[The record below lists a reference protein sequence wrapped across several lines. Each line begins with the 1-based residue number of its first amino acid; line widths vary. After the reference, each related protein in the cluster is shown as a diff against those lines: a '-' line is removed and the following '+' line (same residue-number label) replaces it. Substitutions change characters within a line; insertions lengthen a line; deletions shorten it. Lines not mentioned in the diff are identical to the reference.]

1 MTKDET
7 PARILVVDDSPSTLE
22 VLRRNLVDGGHS
34 VVTASGAADA
44 LALLSFTPVDLV
56 LTDLKMPGMSGLDL
70 VRHVRENLKETEIVV
85 ITGYATIG
93 GAVEAL
99 RTGAEDYLA
108 KPFTDVELREA
119 VGRALRKL
127 RGRKSDG
134 APPPAAVP
142 GLLGESE
149 AIRRAGRAIERA
161 ATSDGGVLLGG
172 EDGTGKEL
180 VARIIHHR
188 SARAHGPFLAMYCR
202 SVAAESLHEELL
214 GARGRPG
221 LLARAAGG
229 TLFVAD
235 IEEVGAA
242 VREKLALLG
251 APARPARKPKSTS
264 ARLIAAT
271 CWGTGPSRTNP
282 PVSSELFEEAIWL
295 PPLRERGEDVV
306 ILARHFARHYAA
318 ALGRAVPE
326 LADPVLDVLRS
337 YPWPG
342 NVRELRG
349 IVRDLVASELTTVSV
364 PDLPPRMRFSAFR
377 DAGWNRSLADVE
389 AEHVRRV
396 LAAVDGNK
404 TRAAEI
410 LGIDRKTLREKLR
423 DPESPAQVPA
433 AGKSER
439 TRRALRPPSR

>member
-1 MTKDET
+1 VTKDEM

-22 VLRRNLVDGGHS
+22 VLRRNLMDGGHT

-108 KPFTDVELREA
+108 KPFTDLELYEA
-119 VGRALRKL
+119 VGRALKKL
-127 RGRKSDG
+127 RGRKADG
-134 APPPAAVP
+134 APPLAGLP

-149 AIRRAGRAIERA
+149 AIRRAGRAIERNA
-161 ATSDGGVLLGG
+161 ASEGGVLLGG

-188 SARAHGPFLAMYCR
+188 SARANGPFLSMYCR

-251 APARPARKPKSTS
+251 PPARSARKGKSTS

-271 CWGTGPSRTNP
+271 CWGTGASRMNP

-306 ILARHFARHYAA
+306 ILARHFARHYAV
-318 ALGRAVPE
+318 ALGRAVPD
-326 LADPVLDVLRS
+326 LSDAVLDVFRS

-349 IVRDLVASELTTVSV
+349 IVRDLVAAELTTVTV

-423 DPESPAQVPA
+423 DPESPA
-433 AGKSER
+433 
-439 TRRALRPPSR
+439 

>member
-22 VLRRNLVDGGHS
+22 VLRRNLMDGGYS

-56 LTDLKMPGMSGLDL
+56 LTDLKMPGLSGLDL
-70 VRHVRENLKETEIVV
+70 VRHVRENLRETEIVV

-108 KPFTDVELREA
+108 KPFTDEELREA
-119 VGRALRKL
+119 VERALRKL
-127 RGRKSDG
+127 RGRKAEG
-134 APPPAAVP
+134 APRPASVP

-149 AIRRAGRAIERA
+149 AIRRAGRAIERTA
-161 ATSDGGVLLGG
+161 ASEGGVLLGG

-188 SARAHGPFLAMYCR
+188 SARAHGPFLSLYCR
-202 SVAAESLHEELL
+202 SVVAESLHEELL

-235 IEEVGAA
+235 IEEVGVA

-251 APARPARKPKSTS
+251 PPARPARKPRSTS

-282 PVSSELFEEAIWL
+282 PVSGELFEEAIWL
-295 PPLRERGEDVV
+295 PPLRDRGEDVV
-306 ILARHFARHYAA
+306 ILARHFARHYAD
-318 ALGRAVPE
+318 ALGRSVPE
-326 LADPVLDVLRS
+326 LTAPVLDVFRS

-349 IVRDLVASELTTVSV
+349 IVRELVANDLAAVSV

-377 DAGWNRSLADVE
+377 DAGWNRSLAEVE
-389 AEHVRRV
+389 AEHVKRV

-423 DPESPAQVPA
+423 GAELPA
-433 AGKSER
+433 
-439 TRRALRPPSR
+439 

>member
-1 MTKDET
+1 MKKDET

-34 VVTASGAADA
+34 VVTASCAADA
-44 LALLSFTPVDLV
+44 LALLSFTPVELV
-56 LTDLKMPGMSGLDL
+56 LTDLKMPGVSGLDL

-108 KPFTDVELREA
+108 KPFTDEELREA

-127 RGRKSDG
+127 RGRRSVG
-134 APPPAAVP
+134 MPPPAAVP

-149 AIRRAGRAIERA
+149 AIRRAARAIERA
-161 ATSDGGVLLGG
+161 APSEGGVLLGG

-188 SARAHGPFLAMYCR
+188 SERSHGPFLSMYCR

-235 IEEVGAA
+235 IEEVRPA
-242 VREKLALLG
+242 VREKLALLCP
-251 APARPARKPKSTS
+251 PARQARKPRSTS

-282 PVSSELFEEAIWL
+282 PVSGELFEEAIWL
-295 PPLRERGEDVV
+295 PPLRDRGEDVV
-306 ILARHFARHYAA
+306 ILARHFARHYAD
-318 ALGRAVPE
+318 ALGRPVPE
-326 LADPVLDVLRS
+326 LTAPVLDVFRS

-349 IVRDLVASELTTVSV
+349 IVRDLVANDMAAVAV
-364 PDLPPRMRFSAFR
+364 PDLPTRMRFSAFR
-377 DAGWNRSLADVE
+377 DAGWNRSLAEVE
-389 AEHVRRV
+389 AEHVKRV

-423 DPESPAQVPA
+423 GSELPA
-433 AGKSER
+433 
-439 TRRALRPPSR
+439 

>member
-1 MTKDET
+1 MTRDET

-22 VLRRNLVDGGHS
+22 VLRRNLMDGGHS

-56 LTDLKMPGMSGLDL
+56 LTDLKMPGLSGLDL

-108 KPFTDVELREA
+108 KPFTDEELREA
-119 VGRALRKL
+119 VERALRKL
-127 RGRKSDG
+127 RGRKAES
-134 APPPAAVP
+134 APPPASVP

-149 AIRRAGRAIERA
+149 AIRRAGRAIERTA
-161 ATSDGGVLLGG
+161 ASEGGVLLGG

-188 SARAHGPFLAMYCR
+188 SARAHGPFLSLYCR
-202 SVAAESLHEELL
+202 SVVAESLHEELL

-251 APARPARKPKSTS
+251 PPARSTRKGKAAS

-326 LADPVLDVLRS
+326 LTDAVLDVFRS

-349 IVRDLVASELTTVSV
+349 IVRDLVAAELTTVAV

-423 DPESPAQVPA
+423 DPEPPA
-433 AGKSER
+433 
-439 TRRALRPPSR
+439 

>member
-1 MTKDET
+1 M

-22 VLRRNLVDGGHS
+22 VLRRNLMDGGHS

-56 LTDLKMPGMSGLDL
+56 LTDLKMPGLSGLDL
-70 VRHVRENLKETEIVV
+70 VRHVRENLRDTEIVV

-108 KPFTDVELREA
+108 KPFTDEELREA
-119 VGRALRKL
+119 VERALRKL
-127 RGRKSDG
+127 RGRKADG
-134 APPPAAVP
+134 APPPASVP

-149 AIRRAGRAIERA
+149 AIRRAGRAIERTA
-161 ATSDGGVLLGG
+161 ASEGGVLLGG

-188 SARAHGPFLAMYCR
+188 SARAHGPFLSLYCR
-202 SVAAESLHEELL
+202 SVLAESLHEELL

-251 APARPARKPKSTS
+251 PPARSTRKGKAAS

-295 PPLRERGEDVV
+295 PPLRDRGEDVV
-306 ILARHFARHYAA
+306 ILARHFARHYAG
-318 ALGRAVPE
+318 ALGRPVPE
-326 LADPVLDVLRS
+326 LTDAVLDVFRA

-349 IVRDLVASELTTVSV
+349 VVRDLVATERASVSV

-377 DAGWNRSLADVE
+377 DAGWNRSLAAVE

-396 LAAVDGNK
+396 LSAVDGNK

-423 DPESPAQVPA
+423 DPEPPA
-433 AGKSER
+433 
-439 TRRALRPPSR
+439 

>member
-1 MTKDET
+1 MKDEQ

-22 VLRRNLVDGGHS
+22 VLRRNLVDRGHE

-56 LTDLKMPGMSGLDL
+56 LTDLKMPGLSGLDL

-99 RTGAEDYLA
+99 RSGAEDYLA
-108 KPFTDVELREA
+108 KPFTDEELAEA

-127 RGRKSDG
+127 RGRKPEG
-134 APPPAAVP
+134 GPAPASVP

-161 ATSDGGVLLGG
+161 AASDGGVLLGG

-180 VARIIHHR
+180 VARIIHGR
-188 SARAHGPFLAMYCR
+188 SARAHGLFLSVYCR
-202 SVAAESLHEELL
+202 AVSTEALPEELL

-235 IEEVGAA
+235 IEEVGPT

-251 APARPARKPKSTS
+251 PSARPAASRKSKTAP

-271 CWGTGPSRTNP
+271 CWGTGPSRTSP
-282 PVSSELFEEAIWL
+282 PVSGELFEEAIWL

-306 ILARHFARHYAA
+306 ILARHFARHYAS
-318 ALGRAVPE
+318 ALGRPVPD
-326 LADPVLDVLRS
+326 LTDAVLDVFRS

-349 IVRDLVASELTTVSV
+349 VVRDLAAADRTSVAV
-364 PDLPPRMRFSAFR
+364 PDLPPRMRFSAVR
-377 DAGWNRSLADVE
+377 DAGWNRSLAEVE
-389 AEHVRRV
+389 SEHVRRV
-396 LAAVDGNK
+396 LAAVEGNK

-410 LGIDRKTLREKLR
+410 LGIDRKTLGAKLR
-423 DPESPAQVPA
+423 ERPEPD
-433 AGKSER
+433 
-439 TRRALRPPSR
+439 RAR

>member
-1 MTKDET
+1 VTKTET

-22 VLRRNLVDGGHS
+22 VLRRNLVDGGHT
-34 VVTASGAADA
+34 VVTASGVADA

-56 LTDLKMPGMSGLDL
+56 LTDLKMPGISGLDL
-70 VRHVRENLKETEIVV
+70 VRHVSENLKETAIVV

-108 KPFTDVELREA
+108 KPFTDDELREA

-127 RGRKSDG
+127 RGRKSES

-161 ATSDGGVLLGG
+161 APSEGGVLLGG

-180 VARIIHHR
+180 VARIIHNR
-188 SARAHGPFLAMYCR
+188 SARSHGPFLSMYCR
-202 SVAAESLHEELL
+202 SVAAGSLHEELL

-251 APARPARKPKSTS
+251 PPARPARKPRATS

-306 ILARHFARHYAA
+306 ILARHFARHYAG
-318 ALGRAVPE
+318 ALGRPVPE
-326 LADPVLDVLRS
+326 LTDSVLEVFRS

-349 IVRDLVASELTTVSV
+349 IVRDLVTSDLAAVSV

-377 DAGWNRSLADVE
+377 DAGWNRSLAEVE

-423 DPESPAQVPA
+423 GPEPPA
-433 AGKSER
+433 
-439 TRRALRPPSR
+439 

>member
-1 MTKDET
+1 VTKDET
-7 PARILVVDDSPSTLE
+7 PARILVVDDSASTLE
-22 VLRRNLVDGGHS
+22 VLRRNLVDGGFK

-56 LTDLKMPGMSGLDL
+56 LTDLKMPGLSGLDL
-70 VRHVRENLKETEIVV
+70 VRHVRENLKDTEIVV

-99 RTGAEDYLA
+99 RSGAEDYLA
-108 KPFTDVELREA
+108 KPFTDEELREA
-119 VGRALRKL
+119 VERALRKL
-127 RGRKSDG
+127 RSRKLCT

-161 ATSDGGVLLGG
+161 AASEGGVLLGG

-188 SARAHGPFLAMYCR
+188 SIRAHGMFLSIYCR
-202 SVAAESLHEELL
+202 AVAAESLSDELL

-235 IEEVGAA
+235 IEEVGPA
-242 VREKLALLG
+242 VRERLALLG
-251 APARPARKPKSTS
+251 PPARPAAARRPKTAS

-271 CWGTGPSRTNP
+271 CWGTGPSRTSP
-282 PVSSELFEEAIWL
+282 PVSGELFDEAIWL
-295 PPLRERGEDVV
+295 PPLRERGEDVT
-306 ILARHFARHYAA
+306 ILARHFARHYAS
-318 ALGRAVPE
+318 ALGR
-326 LADPVLDVLRS
+326 PVLDVTEPVLDVFRS

-342 NVRELRG
+342 NVRELRSV
-349 IVRDLVASELTTVSV
+349 VRDLVASELATVAV

-377 DAGWNRSLADVE
+377 DAGWNRSLAEVE
-389 AEHVRRV
+389 TEHVKRV

-410 LGIDRKTLREKLR
+410 LGIDRKTLAAKLR
-423 DPESPAQVPA
+423 
-433 AGKSER
+433 ER
-439 TRRALRPPSR
+439 PGPS

>member
-1 MTKDET
+1 MTRHET
-7 PARILVVDDSPSTLE
+7 PSRILVVDDSPSTLE
-22 VLRRNLVDGGHS
+22 VLRRNLVDGGFS
-34 VVTASGAADA
+34 VVTASGVADA

-108 KPFTDVELREA
+108 KPFTDEELREA
-119 VGRALRKL
+119 VERALRKL
-127 RGRKSDG
+127 RVRKSDG
-134 APPPAAVP
+134 APPPSAVP

-161 ATSDGGVLLGG
+161 AQSEGGVLLGG

-180 VARIIHHR
+180 VARIIHQR
-188 SARAHGPFLAMYCR
+188 SARAHGPFLSMYCR
-202 SVAAESLHEELL
+202 SVAPESVHEELL

-251 APARPARKPKSTS
+251 PPARSARKPRSAS
-264 ARLIAAT
+264 ARLVAAT

-282 PVSSELFEEAIWL
+282 PVSSELFDEAIWL

-306 ILARHFARHYAA
+306 ILARHFARHYAG
-318 ALGRAVPE
+318 ALDRPVPD
-326 LADPVLDVLRS
+326 LADPVLDVFRS

-349 IVRDLVASELTTVSV
+349 VVRDLVAGELSAVAV

-410 LGIDRKTLREKLR
+410 LGIDRKTLRDKLR
-423 DPESPAQVPA
+423 DRDTPE
-433 AGKSER
+433 
-439 TRRALRPPSR
+439 

>member
-1 MTKDET
+1 VTRDET

-22 VLRRNLVDGGHS
+22 VLRRNLMDGGHS

-56 LTDLKMPGMSGLDL
+56 LTDLKMPGLSGLDL

-108 KPFTDVELREA
+108 KPFTDEELREA
-119 VGRALRKL
+119 VERALRKL
-127 RGRKSDG
+127 RGRKAES
-134 APPPAAVP
+134 APAPASVP

-149 AIRRAGRAIERA
+149 AIRRAGRAIERTA
-161 ATSDGGVLLGG
+161 ASEGGVLLGG

-188 SARAHGPFLAMYCR
+188 SARAHGPFLSLYCR
-202 SVAAESLHEELL
+202 SVVAESLHEELL

-251 APARPARKPKSTS
+251 PPARSTRKGKAAS

-318 ALGRAVPE
+318 ALGRAVPD
-326 LADPVLDVLRS
+326 LTDAVLDVFRS

-349 IVRDLVASELTTVSV
+349 IVRDLVAAELTTVAV

-423 DPESPAQVPA
+423 DPEPPA
-433 AGKSER
+433 
-439 TRRALRPPSR
+439 

>member
-1 MTKDET
+1 MTRDET

-22 VLRRNLVDGGHS
+22 VLRRNLMDGGHS

-56 LTDLKMPGMSGLDL
+56 LTDLKMPGLSGLDL

-108 KPFTDVELREA
+108 KPFTDEELREA
-119 VGRALRKL
+119 VERALRKL
-127 RGRKSDG
+127 RGRKAES
-134 APPPAAVP
+134 APPPASVP

-149 AIRRAGRAIERA
+149 AIRRAGRAIERTA
-161 ATSDGGVLLGG
+161 ASEGGVLLGG

-188 SARAHGPFLAMYCR
+188 SARAHGPFLSLYCR
-202 SVAAESLHEELL
+202 SVVAESLHEELL

-251 APARPARKPKSTS
+251 PPARSTRKGKAAS

-318 ALGRAVPE
+318 ALGRAVPD
-326 LADPVLDVLRS
+326 LTDAVLDVFRS

-349 IVRDLVASELTTVSV
+349 IVRDLVAAELTTVAV

-423 DPESPAQVPA
+423 DPEPPA
-433 AGKSER
+433 
-439 TRRALRPPSR
+439 

>member
-1 MTKDET
+1 MKESATKT
-7 PARILVVDDSPSTLE
+7 GPSARILVVDDSPSTLE
-22 VLRRNLVDGGHS
+22 VLRRNLADWGFS

-56 LTDLKMPGMSGLDL
+56 LTDLKMPGLSGLDL

-99 RTGAEDYLA
+99 RSGAEDYLA
-108 KPFTDVELREA
+108 KPFTDEELRGA
-119 VGRALRKL
+119 VDRALRKL
-127 RGRKSDG
+127 RGRRFDG

-149 AIRRAGRAIERA
+149 AIRRAGRSIERA
-161 ATSDGGVLLGG
+161 AASEGGVLIGG

-188 SARAHGPFLAMYCR
+188 SARSHGTFLSIYCR
-202 SVAAESLHEELL
+202 SVAVELLGEELL
-214 GARGRPG
+214 GARGRLG

-229 TLFVAD
+229 TLFIAD

-251 APARPARKPKSTS
+251 PTARPATARKPRTGS
-264 ARLIAAT
+264 ARLIAT
-271 CWGTGPSRTNP
+271 TSWGTGPSKTSP
-282 PVSSELFEEAIWL
+282 PVSGDLFEEAIWL
-295 PPLRERGEDVV
+295 PPLRDRGEDVV

-318 ALGRAVPE
+318 ALGRPVPD
-326 LADPVLDVLRS
+326 LTDPVFDVFRS

-349 IVRDLVASELTTVSV
+349 VVRDLVASELTAVTV

-377 DAGWNRSLADVE
+377 DAGWNRSLAEVE

-396 LAAVDGNK
+396 VAAVDGNK

-410 LGIDRKTLREKLR
+410 LGIDRKTLRDKLR
-423 DPESPAQVPA
+423 D
-433 AGKSER
+433 
-439 TRRALRPPSR
+439 RA

>member
-1 MTKDET
+1 MTRDEM

-22 VLRRNLVDGGHS
+22 VLRRNLMDGGHS

-56 LTDLKMPGMSGLDL
+56 LTDLKMPGLSGLDL

-108 KPFTDVELREA
+108 KPFTDEELREA
-119 VGRALRKL
+119 VERALRKL
-127 RGRKSDG
+127 RGRKAEG
-134 APPPAAVP
+134 APPPASVP

-149 AIRRAGRAIERA
+149 AIRRAGRAIERTA
-161 ATSDGGVLLGG
+161 ASEGGVLLGG

-188 SARAHGPFLAMYCR
+188 SARAHGPFLSLYCR
-202 SVAAESLHEELL
+202 SVVAESLHEELL

-251 APARPARKPKSTS
+251 PPARSSRKGKAAS

-295 PPLRERGEDVV
+295 PPLRDRGEDVV

-318 ALGRAVPE
+318 ALGRAVPD
-326 LADPVLDVLRS
+326 LTDAVLDVFRS

-349 IVRDLVASELTTVSV
+349 IVRDLVAAELTTVAV

-423 DPESPAQVPA
+423 DPEPPA
-433 AGKSER
+433 
-439 TRRALRPPSR
+439 

>member
-1 MTKDET
+1 VTRDET

-22 VLRRNLVDGGHS
+22 VLRRNLMDGGHS

-56 LTDLKMPGMSGLDL
+56 LTDLKMPGLSGLDL

-108 KPFTDVELREA
+108 KPFTDEELREA
-119 VGRALRKL
+119 VERALRKL
-127 RGRKSDG
+127 RGRKAES
-134 APPPAAVP
+134 APPPASVP

-149 AIRRAGRAIERA
+149 AIRRAGRAIERTA
-161 ATSDGGVLLGG
+161 ASEGGVLLGG

-188 SARAHGPFLAMYCR
+188 SARAHGPFLSLYCR
-202 SVAAESLHEELL
+202 SVVAESLHEELL

-251 APARPARKPKSTS
+251 PPARSTRKGKAAS

-318 ALGRAVPE
+318 ALGRAVPD
-326 LADPVLDVLRS
+326 LTDAVLDVFRS

-349 IVRDLVASELTTVSV
+349 IVRDLVAAELTTVAV

-423 DPESPAQVPA
+423 DPEPPA
-433 AGKSER
+433 
-439 TRRALRPPSR
+439 

>member
-1 MTKDET
+1 MTRDEM

-22 VLRRNLVDGGHS
+22 VLRRNLMDGGHS

-56 LTDLKMPGMSGLDL
+56 LTDLKMPGLSGLDL

-108 KPFTDVELREA
+108 KPFTDEELREA
-119 VGRALRKL
+119 VERALRKL
-127 RGRKSDG
+127 RGRKAES
-134 APPPAAVP
+134 APPPASVP

-149 AIRRAGRAIERA
+149 AIRRAGRAIERTA
-161 ATSDGGVLLGG
+161 ASEGGVLLGG

-188 SARAHGPFLAMYCR
+188 SARAHGPFLSLYCR
-202 SVAAESLHEELL
+202 SVVSESLHEELL

-251 APARPARKPKSTS
+251 PPARSTRKGKSTS

-271 CWGTGPSRTNP
+271 CWGTGPSRMNP

-295 PPLRERGEDVV
+295 PPLRDRGEDVV
-306 ILARHFARHYAA
+306 ILARHFARHYAG
-318 ALGRAVPE
+318 ALGRPVPDFT
-326 LADPVLDVLRS
+326 DPVLDVFRT

-349 IVRDLVASELTTVSV
+349 VVRDLVAGELTSVSV

-377 DAGWNRSLADVE
+377 DSGWNRSLADVE

-423 DPESPAQVPA
+423 DPEPPA
-433 AGKSER
+433 
-439 TRRALRPPSR
+439 

>member
-1 MTKDET
+1 
-7 PARILVVDDSPSTLE
+7 
-22 VLRRNLVDGGHS
+22 
-34 VVTASGAADA
+34 
-44 LALLSFTPVDLV
+44 
-56 LTDLKMPGMSGLDL
+56 MSGLDL
-70 VRHVRENLKETEIVV
+70 VRHVRENLKATEIVV

-108 KPFTDVELREA
+108 KPFTDDELREA

-127 RGRKSDG
+127 RGRKSES

-161 ATSDGGVLLGG
+161 APSEGGVLLGG

-188 SARAHGPFLAMYCR
+188 SVRAHGPFLSMYCR

-251 APARPARKPKSTS
+251 PPARPARKTRPAS

-306 ILARHFARHYAA
+306 ILARHFARHYAG
-318 ALGRAVPE
+318 ALGRPVPE
-326 LADPVLDVLRS
+326 LAEPVLDVFRS

-349 IVRDLVASELTTVSV
+349 IVRDLVAGDLAAVSV

-410 LGIDRKTLREKLR
+410 LGIDRKTLRDKLR
-423 DPESPAQVPA
+423 DRETS
-433 AGKSER
+433 
-439 TRRALRPPSR
+439 T

>member
-1 MTKDET
+1 MTRDEM

-22 VLRRNLVDGGHS
+22 VLRRNLMDGGHS

-56 LTDLKMPGMSGLDL
+56 LTDLKMPGLSGLDL

-108 KPFTDVELREA
+108 KPFTDEELREA
-119 VGRALRKL
+119 VERALRKV
-127 RGRKSDG
+127 RGRKAES
-134 APPPAAVP
+134 APPPASVP

-149 AIRRAGRAIERA
+149 AIRRAGRAIERTA
-161 ATSDGGVLLGG
+161 ASEGGVLLGG

-188 SARAHGPFLAMYCR
+188 SARAHGPFLSLYCR
-202 SVAAESLHEELL
+202 SVVAESLHEELL

-235 IEEVGAA
+235 IEEVGVA

-251 APARPARKPKSTS
+251 PPARSTRKGKAAS

-295 PPLRERGEDVV
+295 PPLRDRGEDVV
-306 ILARHFARHYAA
+306 ILARHFARHYAE
-318 ALGRAVPE
+318 ALARPVPE
-326 LADPVLDVLRS
+326 LTAPVLDVFRS

-349 IVRDLVASELTTVSV
+349 IVRDLVANDLAAVSV

-389 AEHVRRV
+389 AEHVKRV
-396 LAAVDGNK
+396 LTAVDGNK

-410 LGIDRKTLREKLR
+410 LGIDRKTLRDKLR
-423 DPESPAQVPA
+423 DPEPPA
-433 AGKSER
+433 
-439 TRRALRPPSR
+439 

>member
-1 MTKDET
+1 MTKEEA

-22 VLRRNLVDGGHS
+22 VLRRNLADGGHF

-44 LALLSFTPVDLV
+44 LALLSFTRVDLV
-56 LTDLKMPGMSGLDL
+56 LTDLKMPGLSGLDL
-70 VRHVRENLKETEIVV
+70 VRHVRENLKETEVVV

-108 KPFTDVELREA
+108 KPFTDEELREA
-119 VGRALRKL
+119 VERALRKL
-127 RGRKSDG
+127 RGRKSEG
-134 APPPAAVP
+134 APPPAAVH

-149 AIRRAGRAIERA
+149 AIRRAARAIERA
-161 ATSDGGVLLGG
+161 AASEGGVLLGG

-188 SARAHGPFLAMYCR
+188 SARSHGPFLSIYCR
-202 SVAAESLHEELL
+202 SVAAESLPDELL

-235 IEEVGAA
+235 IEEVGAS

-251 APARPARKPKSTS
+251 PPARPATGRKPRTAS

-271 CWGTGPSRTNP
+271 CWGTGPSKTSP
-282 PVSSELFEEAIWL
+282 PVSGELFEEAIWL

-318 ALGRAVPE
+318 ALGRPVPD
-326 LADPVLDVLRS
+326 LADPVLDVFRS
-337 YPWPG
+337 YPWTG

-349 IVRDLVASELTTVSV
+349 VVRDLVASELTSVAV
-364 PDLPPRMRFSAFR
+364 PDLPARMRFSAFR
-377 DAGWNRSLADVE
+377 DAGWNRSLAEVE
-389 AEHVRRV
+389 GEHVRRV

-410 LGIDRKTLREKLR
+410 LGIDRKTLRDKLR
-423 DPESPAQVPA
+423 DR
-433 AGKSER
+433 GKTE
-439 TRRALRPPSR
+439 